1 MEPSHQSRMLAHH
14 AVFERVVLPHLTDA
28 HRLARSFTGKRA
40 DADDVVQEACLR
52 LFRYAASY
60 RGGNSRAWVL
70 QVVRNT
76 AFSWLR
82 SNRRYNQI
90 PLEDHEDGT
99 PEPESFVAA
108 DGNRAAD
115 PLAIEEQRSDSRML
129 QSAMEALT
137 EDQREVVMLRNLKG
151 LAYREIA
158 QQLRIPIG
166 TVMSR
171 LSRAHTV
178 MEQRVKRSL
187 IATAQ

>member
-28 HRLARSFTGKRA
+28 HRLARSFTGERA

-52 LFRYAASY
+52 LFRYAISY
-60 RGGNSRAWVL
+60 RGGDARAWVL

-76 AFSWLR
+76 AFTWLR
-82 SNRRYNQI
+82 SNRRYNQV

-99 PEPESFVAA
+99 PEPESLLVAESTR
-108 DGNRAAD
+108 GAD
-115 PLAIEEQRSDSRML
+115 PLAIEEQRSDSQML

-137 EDQREVVMLRNLKG
+137 HDQREVVMLRNLRG

-158 QQLRIPIG
+158 QELRIPIG

-178 MEQRVKRSL
+178 LEQRVKREL
-187 IATAQ
+187 VDTAQ

>member
-1 MEPSHQSRMLAHH
+1 MEPSHQTRMLAHH
-14 AVFERVVLPHLTDA
+14 AVFERVVLPHLSDA

-52 LFRYAASY
+52 LFRYAISY
-60 RGGNSRAWVL
+60 RGGDSRAWVM

-76 AFSWLR
+76 AFTWLR
-82 SNRRYNQI
+82 GNRRYDQI
-90 PLEDHEDGT
+90 PLEDHEDGISG
-99 PEPESFVAA
+99 PEGFPVAES
-108 DGNRAAD
+108 NRAAD
-115 PLAIEEQRSDSRML
+115 PVAIEEQRSDSRML

-137 EDQREVVMLRNLKG
+137 HDQREVVMLRNLKG

-158 QQLRIPIG
+158 QELRIPIG

-178 MEQRVKRSL
+178 LEQWVKRERVD
-187 IATAQ
+187 TAA

>member
-1 MEPSHQSRMLAHH
+1 MLAHH

-28 HRLARSFTGKRA
+28 RRLAHSFTGKRA

-52 LFRYAASY
+52 LFRYAISY
-60 RGGNSRAWVL
+60 RGGDSRAWVL

-76 AFSWLR
+76 AFTWLR
-82 SNRRYNQI
+82 SNRRYNQV
-90 PLEDHEDGT
+90 PLEDHGDGT
-99 PEPESFVAA
+99 PGPEGFLVAE
-108 DGNRAAD
+108 GNRAAD
-115 PLAIEEQRSDSRML
+115 PLAVEEQRSDSRML

-137 EDQREVVMLRNLKG
+137 HDQREVVKLRNLKG

-158 QQLRIPIG
+158 QELCIPIG

-178 MEQRVKRSL
+178 LELRVKREL
-187 IATAQ
+187 RDMAR